1 LTMHPAIEKILIP
14 QDALQKRVHEMGKEI
29 SQDYKNSCPVFIGV
43 LKGSVMFLA
52 DLMKQTTVDHSV
64 DFLCPS
70 SYAGG
75 TKSTGI
81 VRLLLDLRESIEG
94 KDVLLVEDI
103 VDTGLT
109 MSYLLDNLR
118 TRRPRSL
125 EICTLLDKT
134 SCRKSH
140 VPIRYRG
147 FEIPDEFVVGY
158 GLDYKELYRN
168 LPYIGVMK
176 PLKAEKSKK

>member
-1 LTMHPAIEKILIP
+1 MHPAIDRVLISRET
-14 QDALQKRVHEMGKEI
+14 LQKRVQELGQEI
-29 SQDYKNSCPVFIGV
+29 SHDYRDTCPVMIGI
-43 LKGSVMFLA
+43 LKGSVQFLA
-52 DLMKQTTVDHSV
+52 DLMKSTTVDHSI

-125 EICTLLDKT
+125 EICTLLDK
-134 SCRKSH
+134 SVCRKSQ

-176 PLKAEKSKK
+176 PLKTEKNKK